1 MRALWESVRRLWSV
15 LRKSGCEMARDWLTL
30 SLSVAFAPLFVWAY
44 YLFTLG
50 GSTTYNVLV
59 IDRDLGITPNQGEV
73 LNLSDGAIKA
83 MAGVTYANGQPMLH
97 ILRIAVEEDAQQKL
111 RDRAAAAFIEL
122 PEDFTQTILDMQAG
136 ERSKSVN
143 ITFGG
148 DLTNPYYTTASIL
161 ALSGLETY
169 IQQLTGQSPL
179 IQYNEHPIGGSAA
192 RTEFEFYVPGVLV
205 FAIIMLVFMASMAAA
220 HEVEAGT
227 LRRLRMTPLKS
238 YELLGGMSVV
248 LILVGVAAELL
259 ALITAIALGFHSQ
272 GSIWLAV
279 LIGVVTSLS
288 VVGVGLIVACF
299 SRTVTQAFLIANF
312 PLGLFMFF
320 SGAIFPIP
328 KMTLFSLGGHAF
340 GLPDLLP
347 PTHGVQAL
355 NKVFT
360 LGADFREVAFEL
372 CMLTGL
378 SIIYFLV
385 GAWLFQRRQMAA
397 SS

>member
-1 MRALWESVRRLWSV
+1 MF
-15 LRKSGCEMARDWLTL
+15 RKSGREIWRDWLVL

-50 GSTTYNVLV
+50 GSTTYNILL
-59 IDRDLGITPNQGEV
+59 INKDQGALSASGEH
-73 LNLSDGAIKA
+73 LNFSEGAIQVILS
-83 MAGVTYANGQPMLH
+83 VTYANGQPMLKV
-97 ILRIAVEEDAQQKL
+97 IPIEDQQRAQLKL
-111 RDRAAAAFIEL
+111 HDRAAAAFVTL
-122 PEDFTQTILDMQAG
+122 QGDFLQVILDMQG
-136 ERSKSVN
+136 GNRSQPIQ

-148 DLTNPYYTTASIL
+148 DLTNPYYMTASIL

-169 IQQLTGQSPL
+169 IQQVTGQQPL
-179 IQYNEHPIGGSAA
+179 IQYHEQPLGGSAA

-205 FAIIMLVFMASMAAA
+205 FAIIMLIFMASMSAA

-227 LRRLRMTPLKS
+227 LQRLRLTPLKS
-238 YELLGGMSVV
+238 FELLSGMSAV

-259 ALITAIALGFHSQ
+259 ALLTAVALGFRSQ
-272 GSIWLAV
+272 GPLWVAILV
-279 LIGVVTSLS
+279 GVVTSLS

-328 KMTLFSLGGHAF
+328 KVILFDIAGHEF
-340 GLPDLLP
+340 GLADVLP
-347 PTHGVQAL
+347 PTHGVAAL

-360 LGADFREVAFEL
+360 LGAGFNDVAFEL
-372 CMLTGL
+372 GMLTAL
-378 SIIYFLV
+378 SVVYFIV
-385 GAWLFQRRQMAA
+385 GAWLFQRRQMTAC
-397 SS
+397 